1 MIYLIII
8 NIILSYSPMTC
19 ICFLLL
25 KFLKNSLK
33 KTNKW
38 AFQWKM
44 SFSNDPTKQARE
56 VILNRKTTQKIHPKN
71 FLNNIPVVKLI
82 LKKHLGLYLE
92 SKLSLGIYI
101 KTILTKVNRNI
112 GLLQKFQ
119 QVLPRKSLITFY
131 KAFIRPQ

>member
-1 MIYLIII
+1 
-8 NIILSYSPMTC
+8 
-19 ICFLLL
+19 
-25 KFLKNSLK
+25 
-33 KTNKW
+33 
-38 AFQWKM
+38 M

-56 VILNRKTTQKIHPKN
+56 VILNRKTTKKIHPKK
-71 FLNNIPVVKLI
+71 FLNNIPAVKPI
-82 LKKHLGLYLE
+82 LKKYLGLHLE